1 MNGTP
6 DRPVIGVGVVVIKAT
21 ETGPLVLLIRRG
33 KAPQA
38 GEWSLPGGH
47 QELGETLKEA
57 ARREVLEETGVT
69 VRHPRLLDV
78 IDAVTRDAQG
88 RVLHHYSL
96 VDFLAVW
103 QSGEVLAGSDAADA
117 RWVAPDELSGYSLWS
132 ETERMIALGLAR
144 FAAGELDN
152 NALEARVVSES
163 E

>member
-1 MNGTP
+1 
-6 DRPVIGVGVVVIKAT
+6 
-21 ETGPLVLLIRRG
+21 
-33 KAPQA
+33 
-38 GEWSLPGGH
+38 
-47 QELGETLKEA
+47 
-57 ARREVLEETGVT
+57 VLEETGVT

-103 QSGEVLAGSDAADA
+103 QSGEMLAGSDAADA

-144 FAAGELDN
+144 FAAGELDD
-152 NALEARVVSES
+152 NA
-163 E
+163 